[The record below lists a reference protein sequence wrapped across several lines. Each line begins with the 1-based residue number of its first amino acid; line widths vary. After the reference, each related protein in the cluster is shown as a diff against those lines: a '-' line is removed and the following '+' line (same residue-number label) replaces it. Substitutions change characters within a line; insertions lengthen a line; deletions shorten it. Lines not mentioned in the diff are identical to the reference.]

1 MTGNGELLDDQG
13 MVAEHDGRLV
23 ALLGELGAEPGEL
36 FGRERAG
43 IVAPAGLVVRVD
55 PDDPEAPELATEVGR
70 LVSGEE
76 VVVEAVVALPLTDAT
91 RGIGIAGMRA
101 IVIAARDE
109 VVAAIFAESSEQLPR
124 LAEIDRRGLGGDV
137 AGGQEE
143 RLRRARSRPR
153 RAT

>member
-1 MTGNGELLDDQG
+1 MGNGDFSTIEG

-55 PDDPEAPELATEVGR
+55 PDDPEAAELATEVGR
-70 LVSGEE
+70 LVSREE

-91 RGIGIAGMRA
+91 RRIRITGMRA

-109 VVAAIFAESSEQLPR
+109 VVAAILAESSEKLPR
-124 LAEIDRRGLGGDV
+124 LAQIDRRGLGRDV

-143 RLRRARSRPR
+143 
-153 RAT
+153 